1 MELMLSAIFIFY
13 SYFLLASRLAALLF
27 SASASAITP
36 YYLSEDDSSLAL
48 AFILSASFCAFVS
61 AILASE

>member
-1 MELMLSAIFIFY
+1 
-13 SYFLLASRLAALLF
+13 LASRLAALLF